1 MSLRAEPN
9 NPDVGA
15 LTWDV
20 DPKRHVTVL
29 RLAGDLDG
37 QAVRAR
43 IEAFWQA
50 HPEDIANH
58 CVVDMRNYTG
68 DLGYDDL
75 TTIAQQWRKFA
86 RGRDAGRGTAIVT
99 NDRFAR
105 LLMRAVALLFP
116 TRRFALFADMDEAT
130 RWLGT
135 ISQDSSPY
143 HNGAVK

>member
-1 MSLRAEPN
+1 MSLPAQ
-9 NPDVGA
+9 PDDPDAGA

-20 DPKRHVTVL
+20 DPHRHVTVL

-37 QAVRAR
+37 QVVRAR
-43 IEAFWQA
+43 IEAVWQA
-50 HPEDIANH
+50 NPEAIANH

-75 TTIAQQWRKFA
+75 ATIALDWRKVA

-99 NDRFAR
+99 NDRFAGF
-105 LLMRAVALLFP
+105 LVRAVALLFP

-130 RWLGT
+130 QWLAT
-135 ISQDSSPY
+135 LSQESSSN
-143 HNGAVK
+143 HNGPVK